1 MLLDQYK
8 QDGLFFNVNFLES
21 TDTPMQA
28 YRGELILVEG
38 EIGDDKGHSKPPV
51 DVMRGVFILADD
63 KIRMLGGIIDSMD
76 SLPALMDKYSAD
88 FASDISALIYVV
100 NLEKPL
106 VTEIS
111 GFSFILIPM
120 VQGVPWNETME
131 ELAIEKSDLKGQSA
145 GNKLVTVYEELK
157 AYKPKYPS
165 VAFDAAMTMITDAKR
180 EGWGAV

>member
-38 EIGDDKGHSKPPV
+38 EIGDDKGHSKPPI
-51 DVMRGVFILADD
+51 DVMRGVYILADD
-63 KIRMLGGIIDSMD
+63 KIRMIGGIIDSMD
-76 SLPALMDKYSAD
+76 SLPSLIEKYSAD
-88 FASDISALIYVV
+88 FAADIAAMIFVV
-100 NLEKPL
+100 NLEKA
-106 VTEIS
+106 VITEIS
-111 GFSFILIPM
+111 GFNFILIPM

-145 GNKLVTVYEELK
+145 GNKLVTIYEELK
-157 AYKPKYPS
+157 TYKPKYPTVS
-165 VAFDAAMTMITDAKR
+165 YEEAMDMTTDAVR
-180 EGWGAV
+180 QGWGAV